1 MDAFTSAIKV
11 LGLNVF
17 YRRELSTHAW
27 VWETFSFQRKFIDWH
42 AKNRM
47 RQLRPHVLA
56 SWWLFSK
63 DEGIFN
69 SKKNPELRR
78 SGRCMWHSV
87 WHTPCRTL
95 RATSRTPHLA
105 ALMLNF
111 THTHT
116 HTQIDETVRHW
127 LYFLVLCI
135 SSEVLDCQIVSISY
149 TISSLTWWNITRHID
164 KLSIN
169 WRRASSYIRSKNPVL
184 LFALDVF
191 WDIKPKYA
199 VCDSHICSCVSLN
212 VEQNK
217 RDSVTTLSDDID
229 DSK

>member
-1 MDAFTSAIKV
+1 MSFIGESCQRMHGFGKPFHFN
-11 LGLNVF
+11 GN
-17 YRRELSTHAW
+17 LSTDMLRIECVSFVHMSLPLDD
-27 VWETFSFQRKFIDWH
+27 FSPKT
-42 AKNRM
+42 KE
-47 RQLRPHVLA
+47 
-56 SWWLFSK
+56 FS
-63 DEGIFN
+63 IR
-69 SKKNPELRR
+69 KKNPELRR